1 MARILDQHSGKIVNL
16 QSQHIFGRHPTS
28 THTVLPNPDASR
40 IHAVITWDGEFW
52 WLQDSSSNGTIINNT
67 QMQPGGKVCLKTS
80 DQIVFGKN
88 TTHQWQLLDT
98 VSPQSMLKAIS
109 PGLLD
114 VILEDIVALP
124 SEQNPDVVIYMTAQ
138 GAWVCESQSGTTLL
152 KSGDRV
158 GVVDKVWQFIEAA
171 LCVQTQ
177 MVVENQPTS
186 PRFYFNVSQNE
197 EHVFLKIQLAHEE
210 IDLGQRT
217 HHYLL
222 LLLARKRQEDK
233 AAGLQTKEQGWID
246 KELLSDM
253 LKLSENHINIQIY
266 RFRKQLLSAISSKPT
281 SFPQVIERRR
291 REIRFGYEDIDIQG
305 GTMASTDN
313 LTVVG

>member
-1 MARILDQHSGKIVNL
+1 MARILDQHSGEIVNL

-40 IHAVITWDGEFW
+40 MHAVITWDGEFW
-52 WLQDSSSNGTIINNT
+52 WLQDSSSNGTLINNSR
-67 QMQPGGKVCLKTS
+67 MQSGGKVCLKTG
-80 DQIVFGKN
+80 DQIVFGNN
-88 TTHQWQLLDT
+88 TTHQWQLLD
-98 VSPQSMLKAIS
+98 VVPPQSMLKAIS
-109 PGLLD
+109 PSLSD
-114 VILEDIVALP
+114 IILEDIVALP

-138 GAWVCESQSGTTLL
+138 GSWVCESQSGTTLL
-152 KSGDRV
+152 KSGDQV
-158 GVVDKVWQFIEAA
+158 GVTDNVWQFIEAA
-171 LCVQTQ
+171 PCVQTQ

-186 PRFYFNVSQNE
+186 PRFTFNVSQNE
-197 EHVFLKIQLAHEE
+197 EHVFLKIQFTHQE

-233 AAGLQTKEQGWID
+233 VAGLQATEQGWID
-246 KELLSDM
+246 KELLSDI

-266 RFRKQLLSAISSKPT
+266 RFRKQLISALLPKTT

-291 REIRFGYEDIDIQG
+291 REVRFGYEDIDIQG